1 MAGVCSARIIRQTRP
16 TMDKVSR
23 LFALMQILRGRQRA
37 ITAQQLAEKL
47 SVSVRTVYRDIDALV
62 ALGATIDGS
71 AGVGYI
77 LRSGFFLPPLMFSD
91 EEIEVLVLGSR
102 WVAAQGDAG
111 LAQAAESA
119 MGKIA
124 TASQKELRDK
134 IAEVGLWA
142 PRPRR
147 SGSSSP
153 HLGLIRE
160 AIRREHKLQLR
171 YVDARD
177 VGSKRVVWP
186 IALGFFENTLVVA
199 AWCELRGDFRH
210 FRVDRMTGLSPQG
223 MRYPRPRRELV
234 RDWKRLHAAPVLP

>member
-1 MAGVCSARIIRQTRP
+1 
-16 TMDKVSR
+16 MDKVSR
-23 LFALMQILRGRQRA
+23 LFSLMQVLRGRQRA
-37 ITAQQLAEKL
+37 ITAQQLADKMA
-47 SVSVRTVYRDIDALV
+47 VSVRTVYRDIDALV
-62 ALGATIDGS
+62 ALGAAIDGS

-119 MGKIA
+119 IGKIA

-134 IAEVGLWA
+134 IAEIGLWA
-142 PRPRR
+142 PRPQRA
-147 SGSSSP
+147 GQFSP

-171 YVDARD
+171 YVDARG
-177 VGSKRVVWP
+177 VGSERVVWP

-199 AWCELRGDFRH
+199 AWCEMRGDFRH
-210 FRVDRMTGLSPQG
+210 FRVDRMTGLCPDG
-223 MRYPRPRRELV
+223 VRYPRPRRELV
-234 RDWKRLHAAPVLP
+234 RDWKRLHAVPVPP

>member
-1 MAGVCSARIIRQTRP
+1 
-16 TMDKVSR
+16 MDKTSR
-23 LFALMQILRGRQRA
+23 LFALMQVLRGRQRA
-37 ITAQQLAEKL
+37 ITAQQLADRL

-62 ALGATIDGS
+62 SLGASIDGS

-119 MGKIA
+119 MSKIA
-124 TASQKELRDK
+124 TASRKELRDK

-147 SGSSSP
+147 AGSHSAY
-153 HLGLIRE
+153 LGLVRE

-171 YVDARD
+171 YVDARGA
-177 VGSKRVVWP
+177 GSERVVWP
-186 IALGFFENTLVVA
+186 IALGFFEDTLVVA
-199 AWCELRGDFRH
+199 AWCETRSDFRH
-210 FRVDRMTGLSPQG
+210 FRVDRMTGLCPAG
-223 MRYPRPRRELV
+223 VRYPRPRRELV
-234 RDWKRLHAAPVLP
+234 RDWKRLHALPVQP